1 MKTSKYVLDSYALL
15 AYFQAE
21 PGGERVRQLL
31 KEAYVG
37 RSEVFLSVINLGEIY
52 YIVARRRGRDAAIS
66 LVEDLSRLPVD
77 VVDAGTKRV
86 LAAAD
91 IKAQHRVSYADA
103 FAAATAEELTATLVT
118 GDPEMKEVESRVP
131 VLWL

>member
-1 MKTSKYVLDSYALL
+1 M
-15 AYFQAE
+15 
-21 PGGERVRQLL
+21 
-31 KEAYVG
+31 
-37 RSEVFLSVINLGEIY
+37 
-52 YIVARRRGRDAAIS
+52 
-66 LVEDLSRLPVD
+66 D

>member
-91 IKAQHRVSYADA
+91 IKVQHRVSYADA